1 MSCIFCQI
9 IKKEIKSE
17 FIFENENM
25 VVFKDINPKAPMH
38 LLLVPKKHLG
48 SLNALSEGD
57 KAIMGDI
64 IYQAKIL
71 AETFG
76 LDKTGYRLLTNTGSD
91 SGQEVMHIHFHL
103 LGGKPLASIG

>member
-48 SLNALSEGD
+48 SLNALSE
-57 KAIMGDI
+57 
-64 IYQAKIL
+64 
-71 AETFG
+71 
-76 LDKTGYRLLTNTGSD
+76 
-91 SGQEVMHIHFHL
+91 
-103 LGGKPLASIG
+103 

>member
-1 MSCIFCQI
+1 
-9 IKKEIKSE
+9 
-17 FIFENENM
+17 
-25 VVFKDINPKAPMH
+25 
-38 LLLVPKKHLG
+38 
-48 SLNALSEGD
+48 
-57 KAIMGDI
+57 MGDI